1 MGLALA
7 SAAEADSVSGA
18 GQYGR
23 VGLGRRGRGSRH
35 RGSCSGSAIEQAY
48 RTVRRENVSRYLL
61 ARLARGTRMEIHPLN
76 KSQVDHPTN
85 G

>member
-1 MGLALA
+1 M
-7 SAAEADSVSGA
+7 
-18 GQYGR
+18 
-23 VGLGRRGRGSRH
+23 
-35 RGSCSGSAIEQAY
+35 
-48 RTVRRENVSRYLL
+48 RRENVSRYLL